1 MRQFIKRWGER
12 SLSRK
17 TYSLANMW
25 VGYGADLIV
34 EPIGGGEPV
43 DGNILHG
50 VLVILS

>member
-34 EPIGGGEPV
+34 EPIGREPV

-50 VLVILS
+50 VLVTLS